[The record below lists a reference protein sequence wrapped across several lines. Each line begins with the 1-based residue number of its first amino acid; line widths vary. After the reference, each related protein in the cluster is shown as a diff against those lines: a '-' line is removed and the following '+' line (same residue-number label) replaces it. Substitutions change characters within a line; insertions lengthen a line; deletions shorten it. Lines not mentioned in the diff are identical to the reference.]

1 MQWLLV
7 LKSGLISHND
17 DDDED
22 SDSDDSD
29 DGLGG
34 HHQVRQEAANRD
46 SGGGRLA
53 EQPLHWEGGLHAERG
68 QHAGVGE

>member
-1 MQWLLV
+1 MT
-7 LKSGLISHND
+7 GLISHN

-29 DGLGG
+29 DDTLRG
-34 HHQVRQEAANRD
+34 HHQVRQEAADRD

-53 EQPLHWEGGLHAERG
+53 GQPLH
-68 QHAGVGE
+68 